1 VNNGGATKTAA
12 LPAMAAGSAGQVV
25 FTWYGSPTGTAH
37 QSDAE
42 WRVFH
47 ARCDNALAALHGGVP
62 VFEEAL
68 VSDHVV
74 HNGDLCE
81 GGTLGCPVQGSRAL
95 LDDFE
100 IDVSPIDG
108 SSFITYT
115 DHGLAGGTYISR
127 QLAGKS
133 AIAGRT
139 VTDRTSVCQVA
150 FEGCVPLPIPPGDPC
165 ELPGLQVVADSSGD
179 AGTGGM
185 AADDIREIRIAE
197 PTQIDGVQRITL
209 TMRMAGLDPNNLPL
223 DRIYEILFTV
233 PSSPD
238 TTFFVGMQ
246 TCDPTALPTFD
257 YGYLEGGVTTTSRM
271 LGTAQGV
278 VLPDGSMQI
287 TMPKSIVGNNT
298 VTGDVWWHV
307 PIGATLKNIEGATY
321 LLAGGGCHGLLEPL
335 DGAGGTGANK
345 YVVRGNCSVTGI
357 GDEPRGGSRAFSFA
371 LAGPNPFQ
379 ARTALTYTLPE
390 RSAVRIDVYNVI
402 GQRVATLVDRTREPG
417 VYTAPFERVDPA
429 GRRLGPGIY
438 LVKISAGHEQAHL
451 RVIALH

>member
-1 VNNGGATKTAA
+1 
-12 LPAMAAGSAGQVV
+12 MAAGSAGHVV

-47 ARCDNALAALHGGVP
+47 ARCNNALDALHGGVP
-62 VFEEAL
+62 VFEQVL

-100 IDVSPIDG
+100 IDVNPIDG

-127 QLAGKS
+127 ELAGAS
-133 AIAGRT
+133 AIAGKT
-139 VTDRTSVCQVA
+139 VTDRTSVCPIAVA
-150 FEGCVPLPIPPGDPC
+150 GCVPLPIPPGDPC
-165 ELPGLQVVADSSGD
+165 TLPGLQVVADSSGD
-179 AGTGGM
+179 AGAGGM

-197 PTQIDGVQRITL
+197 PNQIDNVQRIVL
-209 TMRMAGLDPNNLPL
+209 TMRMAGLDPSNLPL
-223 DRIYEILFTV
+223 DRVYEILFTV
-233 PSSPD
+233 PSNPD
-238 TTFFVGMQ
+238 TTFFVGMT
-246 TCDPTALPTFD
+246 TCDPTALPTFE

-278 VLPDGSMQI
+278 VLADGSMQI

-298 VTGDVWWHV
+298 VTGNVWWHV
-307 PIGATLKNIEGATY
+307 PIGATLKNIEGDTY

-345 YVVRGNCSVTGI
+345 YVVRGNCTTTGI
-357 GDEPRGGSRAFSFA
+357 GGNPGDRSLAFSFG
-371 LAGPNPFQ
+371 LAGANPFHT
-379 ARTALTYTLPE
+379 RTALSYTLPE
-390 RSAVRIDVYNVI
+390 RAAVRIDVYSVT
-402 GQRVATLVDRTREPG
+402 GQRVATLVNRVQESG
-417 VYTAPFERVDPA
+417 VHTVPFDLMHSE
-429 GRRLGPGIY
+429 GRRIGAGVY
-438 LVKISAGHEQAHL
+438 LVKISAGRDQGHL
-451 RVIALH
+451 RVVAFQ